1 MNVLLTGGAG
11 YIGSHTAV
19 ELLNRGCDIVIADDY
34 SNSSPVAVERLRQ
47 ITGRD
52 FPAYHV
58 DVTDRE
64 AAASSVRIKST
75 VSFTLPGKRPWGSL
89 SKFPF
94 PTTAPI
100 SMPP

>member
-47 ITGRD
+47 ITG
-52 FPAYHV
+52 
-58 DVTDRE
+58 
-64 AAASSVRIKST
+64 VRIKST
-75 VSFTLPGKRPWGSL
+75 VSFTLPGKRPWGSR
-89 SKFPF
+89 SKFLF
-94 PTTAPI
+94 PTTVPI

>member
-34 SNSSPVAVERLRQ
+34 SNSSPVAVERIRQ

-52 FPAYHV
+52 FPAYHA

-64 AAASSVRIKST
+64 AVRRI
-75 VSFTLPGKRPWGSL
+75 FRENKRRWGSL

-94 PTTAPI
+94 PTTVPI

>member
-64 AAASSVRIKST
+64 AVRRI
-75 VSFTLPGKRPWGSL
+75 FRWGSL

-94 PTTAPI
+94 PTTVPI